1 MSRRRNVP
9 IDAALKPGLAT
20 LVRMAIPAVTNDPNL
35 KGPPT
40 EARLE
45 RIDELKVRHQPKEA
59 GNAS

>member
-1 MSRRRNVP
+1 VP

-45 RIDELKVRHQPKEA
+45 RIDELKARHQPKEA